1 MLIKVAYL
9 WENIFKDPND
19 KSIELI
25 VNISYLIFSTET
37 AISKISF
44 IILSSAE
51 VN

>member
-9 WENIFKDPND
+9 WENIFKDPSD

-25 VNISYLIFSTET
+25 VKISFLIFSTET

-44 IILSSAE
+44 IIFSSAE